1 MKKKFSIFG
10 SIIIVLTGIFL
21 FTKPYK
27 DKTKPVEDSFKVNQP
42 DQVIINE
49 MISIEGIDEVNPG
62 DIDLNDDKEIS
73 KLAKRQYE
81 QNEKGEIIFTE
92 PPTNGG
98 GGSY

>member
-1 MKKKFSIFG
+1 MKKKFGIFG
-10 SIIIVLTGIFL
+10 SIIIVLTGYFL

-27 DKTKPVEDSFKVNQP
+27 DKTKPVEDIFKVNQP
-42 DQVIINE
+42 DQVIL
-49 MISIEGIDEVNPG
+49 IEGIDEVNPG
-62 DIDLNDDKEIS
+62 DIDLNDEEEII

>member
-1 MKKKFSIFG
+1 MKKKFGIFG
-10 SIIIVLTGIFL
+10 SIIIVLTGYFL

-27 DKTKPVEDSFKVNQP
+27 DKTKAVEDVFKVNQP

-62 DIDLNDDKEIS
+62 DIDLNDEEEII
-73 KLAKRQYE
+73 KLVKRQYE

-92 PPTNGG
+92 SPTNGG